1 VLVRVTSGALCLV
14 TLHYSDE
21 ILSDTGIATEK
32 EGAISEE
39 KDRMVKTIRDM
50 KAAFKPEKYTNER
63 KRKIV
68 GLLGK
73 KAKKQAPVESPVIG
87 EEAPKGPGDLVAV
100 LQESMR
106 KLKATK

>member
-1 VLVRVTSGALCLV
+1 
-14 TLHYSDE
+14 
-21 ILSDTGIATEK
+21 
-32 EGAISEE
+32 
-39 KDRMVKTIRDM
+39 VKTIREM

-68 GLLGK
+68 SLLGK
-73 KAKKQAPVESPVIG
+73 KAKKQAPVEAPVIG
-87 EEAPKGPGDLVAV
+87 DQTPEGPGDLVAV